1 MKNISSKIILA
12 TVVFSL
18 PFASCGKKSKSDD
31 GGEAPPY
38 VGALVMGSD
47 AMNYG
52 IQVLG
57 STNKASPSA
66 SLSQESF
73 VDSPESQ
80 DATYKDCSN
89 KGSPW
94 DKSTKEKMSISNEK
108 FAQTSFYCQMNIKS
122 SPDTLA
128 GALNQYKAVL
138 CSVEKAIGSIEYTAS
153 GKEYKDQTVAL
164 TEACGAQGDML
175 GKSVTATLTAYA
187 MTSGDWQKR
196 VRVQVAAQNIDY
208 NIYFTIKNNLVAFK
222 AIEAWDQAYRSA
234 GGDYNRNISSSAT
247 GTRGSV
253 VSIDVESGILRA
265 ESVDTYWSRR
275 YRFYIKGALDSTS
288 GLFTSVTDGQGIVS
302 NFDHQTTDLSA
313 KIATAKG
320 NDTDGYKHGNYSYQ
334 TSSIDAVRARSTIQT
349 STTPCSKTGG
359 CSELSPI
366 SFSAVSGDYDFLM
379 IGAAWDGQSGRRSE
393 VQTWL
398 ASAGLLNFLSVD
410 KSVTVF

>member
-12 TVVFSL
+12 TVLFSV
-18 PFASCGKKSKSDD
+18 PFASCGKKNKSDD
-31 GGEAPPY
+31 GGDAPPY
-38 VGALVMGSD
+38 VSALVMGSD

-52 IQVLG
+52 IQLLG
-57 STNKASPSA
+57 STNKTSPSA
-66 SLSQESF
+66 SLSLESF
-73 VDSPESQ
+73 VDSPDSQ

-94 DKSTKEKMSISNEK
+94 DKLINAKMLISNEK
-108 FAQTSFYCQMNIKS
+108 FAQTTFYCQMNIKS

-128 GALNQYKAVL
+128 GTLNQYKAIL
-138 CSVEKAIGSIEYTAS
+138 CSVEKSIGSIEYTSS

-175 GKSVTATLTAYA
+175 GNSVTATLTAYA

-208 NIYFTIKNNLVAFK
+208 NIYFTIKSNLVAFK
-222 AIEAWDQAYRSA
+222 AIEAWDQSSRIA
-234 GGDYNRNISSSAT
+234 GGNYNPNISNLAT
-247 GTRGSV
+247 GTRGAV
-253 VSIDVESGILRA
+253 VSIDLESGILRA
-265 ESVDTYWSRR
+265 ESVDTYRSRR
-275 YRFYIKGALDSTS
+275 YRFYIKGTLDGTS
-288 GLFTSVTDGQGIVS
+288 GLFTSVTDGQGIVA
-302 NFDHQTTDLSA
+302 NFDHQTGGLYA
-313 KIATAKG
+313 EIATGKG
-320 NDTDGYKHGNYSYQ
+320 NDTDGDKHGNYSYS
-334 TSSIDAVRARSTIQT
+334 TSSVAAVRTTSSIQT
-349 STTPCSKTGG
+349 STTPCSKIRG
-359 CSELSPI
+359 CSGLSPI

>member
-12 TVVFSL
+12 MVVFTA
-18 PFASCGKKSKSDD
+18 PFSSCGKKNKGAD

-57 STNKASPSA
+57 STNKTSPSA

-73 VDSPESQ
+73 VDSPELQ
-80 DATYKDCSN
+80 DATYKDCSIN
-89 KGSPW
+89 GSPW
-94 DKSTKEKMSISNEK
+94 DKSTNEKMLISNPK
-108 FAQTSFYCQMNIKS
+108 FAQTTFYCQINIKS

-128 GALNQYKAVL
+128 GTLNQYKAVL
-138 CSVEKAIGSIEYTAS
+138 CSVEKSIGSIEYTES
-153 GKEYKDQTVAL
+153 GKEYKDQMVAL
-164 TEACGAQGDML
+164 TEACGAQGEML

-187 MTSGDWQKR
+187 MLSGDWQKR

-208 NIYFTIKNNLVAFK
+208 NIYFTIKSNLVAFK
-222 AIEAWDQAYRSA
+222 AIEAWDQASRSA
-234 GGDYNRNISSSAT
+234 GGDYNRNISGSAT

-253 VSIDVESGILRA
+253 VSIDLESGILRA

-288 GLFTSVTDGQGIVS
+288 GLFTSVKDGQGIVA
-302 NFDHQTTDLSA
+302 NFDHQADLYA
-313 KIATAKG
+313 DIAAATG
-320 NDTDGYKHGNYSYQ
+320 NDTDGYKHGNYSYS
-334 TSSIDAVRARSTIQT
+334 TSSVAAVRTSSSIQT
-349 STTPCSKTGG
+349 STNPCSKIGG
-359 CSELSPI
+359 CSGLSPI